1 MMMQASG
8 THPINVEAFRSR
20 LRAELAEIGRP
31 PDGWLEKMGRAPM
44 PTHDRRPF
52 TEQGRVFR
60 GFYETFY
67 HVLAWYKVEKM
78 STFKPLGWVI
88 DERVVATVN
97 ERLVELIHQA
107 LAEESGHQ
115 FDAWL
120 RSYDAGPLARYTAV
134 DYAFQTLTRGTI
146 KTVLDFGS
154 GIGRQ
159 AFQWCADPEVAFV
172 SVDAIESLYLL
183 QNRIYGSLY
192 PDKLVE
198 YFADPEGLRGAMA
211 ALTPGR
217 LYHLPTWRME
227 WLPQASMDLIICVQ
241 VLQELDE
248 AILRQVLGA
257 FRRIVK
263 PGGLLYIRDKEFWT
277 PAHHVRVGRELLRQ
291 GWRLIF
297 KYGGDE
303 GTEIGGIPRLWVFT
317 GEDHHRYFRPLARLR
332 RAVLPSYRLSYDAWK
347 DIGLPI

>member
-1 MMMQASG
+1 MQALG
-8 THPINVEAFRSR
+8 TQAIDVEAFRSR
-20 LRAELAEIGRP
+20 MRADLAETGRP
-31 PDGWLEKMGRAPM
+31 LDGWLERCLRAPL
-44 PTHDRRPF
+44 PAHDRRPF
-52 TEQGRVFR
+52 TEQGRIFR

-67 HVLAWYKVEKM
+67 HVLAWYKLEKI

-97 ERLVELIHQA
+97 AQFVELIRQA

-120 RSYDAGPLARYTAV
+120 TSYDPGPIARYTAV
-134 DYAFQTLTRGTI
+134 DHAFQTLTGATV

-159 AFQWCADPEVAFV
+159 AFQWCADPEVTFV

-183 QNRIYGSLY
+183 QSRIYGLLY
-192 PDKLVE
+192 PEKVVE
-198 YFADPEGLRGAMA
+198 YFADPTAAREALAAMA
-211 ALTPGR
+211 TGR

-227 WLPQASMDLIICVQ
+227 WLPAASMDLIICVQ
-241 VLQELDE
+241 VLQELNE
-248 AILRQVLGA
+248 AVLRHVLGQ

-277 PAHHVRVGRELLRQ
+277 PAHRVRVGRELLRQ

-297 KYGGDE
+297 KHAGDE
-303 GTEIGGIPRLWVFT
+303 GTEIQGIPRLWVFT
-317 GEDHHRYFRPLARLR
+317 GEDHRRYFRPLARLR
-332 RAVLPSYRLSYDAWK
+332 RAVLPSYRLSYGAWK